1 MNAACQFLPRD
12 TIVTEN
18 TLSRM
23 PICRALA
30 AVKQDIDGSNRALA
44 ARQFEKT
51 RGAFSSGLISR
62 AAALAIRLAVIF
74 CHARKDV
81 ELPIMT
87 IHRSNEQLVV
97 RLAEVWLN
105 AHPLTDYLLKEES
118 DCWDRVGRSVKIEK
132 F

>member
-1 MNAACQFLPRD
+1 MMAA
-12 TIVTEN
+12 IV
-18 TLSRM
+18 LSQRGN
-23 PICRALA
+23 L
-30 AVKQDIDGSNRALA
+30 KKL
-44 ARQFEKT
+44 E
-51 RGAFSSGLISR
+51 GAFSSGLISR